1 MSARP
6 DAYRRENPEPLAQT
20 ATAYL
25 RRLSELM
32 LSFEVTDGSGGELSL
47 DEGADKAVETILAVG
62 AASGKVMLVGN
73 GGSAAIVSHVHNDLC
88 KAVGVRALVFT
99 EQPLLT
105 ALSNDHG
112 YETAFE
118 RPVALWA
125 ERGDLIIAVSSSGRS
140 ESILGPV
147 RTARQRGSRVITL
160 SGFSPDNPLMAMG
173 DLNFYLNSD
182 IYGHVETGHAA
193 LLHYVTDRA
202 ASVRKSLAGRG
213 ASELVGSS
221 PGS

>member
-1 MSARP
+1 MSRLP
-6 DAYRRENPEPLAQT
+6 DSFYGANAAVPT

-25 RRLSELM
+25 RKLSDLM
-32 LSFEVTDGSGGELSL
+32 LSVEVTDHTGSKLSL
-47 DEGADKAVETILAVG
+47 DHGAERAVETVIAVRE
-62 AASGKVMLVGN
+62 ASGKVMLVGN
-73 GGSAAIVSHVHNDLC
+73 GGSAAIVSHAHNDLC

-118 RPVALWA
+118 RLVALWTDPN
-125 ERGDLIIAVSSSGRS
+125 DLLIAVSSSGRS

-147 RTARQRGSRVITL
+147 RAAREGGCQVITL
-160 SGFSPDNPLMAMG
+160 SGFCPDNPLRSRG
-173 DLNFYLNSD
+173 DMNFYLESD
-182 IYGHVETGHAA
+182 AYGYVETGHAA
-193 LLHYVTDRA
+193 LLHYITDRA
-202 ASVRKSLAGRG
+202 SSIRRSLAGKG
-213 ASELVGSS
+213 ASELVESP